1 MKTNIGVFQITPDS
15 RNDPAAV
22 ARRAEE
28 LGFESYWTADH
39 IITPVESKDCYPGTN
54 PGDPQPPY
62 LPYIPDPLMMLA
74 RASAATSTIKLG
86 TGVCLVAERSPLLL
100 AKQIA
105 TLDEVSGGRFV
116 FGVGGGWDRVECAIL
131 GGDFDHRWT
140 QIRES
145 IEVMKGLWTVDG
157 YAHQGRYY
165 DFPAVRC
172 FPQPANKPHPPILLG
187 SFPSERTFKRIVN
200 YADGWLPI
208 VFSAQDLGGYVDQI
222 KQCCEQKARDFSTID
237 ISVFGAMTQWR
248 TRADVTALGKA
259 GANRVIIWLLASD
272 TKGSLAELDEL
283 ARELL

>member
-1 MKTNIGVFQITPDS
+1 MDIGIFQITPDS
-15 RNDPAAV
+15 RNDPAVV

-28 LGFESYWTADH
+28 LGFESYWAPDH

-54 PGDPQPPY
+54 PGDPQPAY

-74 RASAATSTIKLG
+74 RASGATSTIKLG
-86 TGVCLVAERSPLLL
+86 TAVCLVAERNPLLM

-116 FGVGGGWDRVECAIL
+116 FGVGGGWDRVECAVL
-131 GGDFDHRWT
+131 GGDFEHRWT

-157 YAHQGRYY
+157 YAHRGRYY

-172 FPQPANKPHPPILLG
+172 LPQPARKPHPPILLG
-187 SFPSERTFKRIVN
+187 SFPSERTFKRVVD

-208 VFSAQDLGGYVDQI
+208 VWTPQDLATHVDSI
-222 KQCCEQKARDFSTID
+222 KQCCEAKGRAFSTID
-237 ISVFGAMTQWR
+237 ISVFGGMTQWR
-248 TRADVTALGKA
+248 TREEVAALGKA
-259 GANRVIIWLLASD
+259 GANRVVVWLLASD
-272 TKGSLAELDEL
+272 TGGAVKELETLAG
-283 ARELL
+283 ELL